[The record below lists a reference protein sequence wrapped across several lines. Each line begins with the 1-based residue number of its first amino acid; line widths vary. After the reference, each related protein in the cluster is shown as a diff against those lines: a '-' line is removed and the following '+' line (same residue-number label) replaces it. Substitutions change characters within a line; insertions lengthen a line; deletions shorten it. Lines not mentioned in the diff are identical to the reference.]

1 MFLNNLKCQTK
12 NICVPITKCD
22 SPKMNGSVKGYNAT
36 FSEMFYF
43 LNQHFAAS
51 DGANFNTPT
60 KKVVTID
67 ARSNSS

>member
-1 MFLNNLKCQTK
+1 MPDK

-22 SPKMNGSVKGYNAT
+22 SPKTDGSVKGHNAT

-60 KKVVTID
+60 KKLVAND
-67 ARSNSS
+67 ARSNIS